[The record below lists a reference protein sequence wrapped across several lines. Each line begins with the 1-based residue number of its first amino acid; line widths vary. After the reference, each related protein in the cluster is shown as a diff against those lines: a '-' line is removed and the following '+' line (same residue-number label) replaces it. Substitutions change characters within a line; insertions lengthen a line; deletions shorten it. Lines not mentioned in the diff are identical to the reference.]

1 MKKKLLCLTL
11 ILMIT
16 SSYSQK
22 ELWGYRVVYNYLT
35 PQSPGLN
42 DGKIIKIP
50 LDGLGEN
57 LVDPEVMH
65 EFDVTGLQG
74 KFPRGRLFQA
84 SNGKLYGV
92 TGYDGYDSGQG
103 IPQGVLFEYDLSINT
118 YKVLSNALVTSN
130 FAVIEPLPGMLYG
143 LTNSGNSIFKYNIN
157 TEEMTIVASIPGAF
171 ADTGFWLPNFTGEL
185 MKASDGYVY
194 GVASPVP
201 ISGTLWPA
209 AIYRLN
215 LQTNQVMLQYVFG
228 IDAPVYTTKL
238 VEGAPGKLYGAGTG
252 GVNIGPSG
260 VALSGSG
267 TMFEYTIATNTSLK
281 IFDFDYAT
289 IGAHPSPI
297 IASGGKLYGGL
308 FGNNVDS
315 YPNAAGSLFTY
326 DLAAQSMTLHSLT
339 GNAAQIQHPLGMQL
353 LATDGNIYGSYSSG
367 IYQFNPATEA
377 VSRVA
382 SIINAGYDLGQ
393 LIEICRKPSYHSFEN
408 SSFVVCPDNP
418 FVFDLQNANAMTY
431 VWRRGSAILASQTS
445 GILDI
450 ANVTLADTGIYTCTM
465 TNECGTTVTMPLQL
479 TVENCLGLDNATALK
494 NAIIIYPNPVGNSL
508 NLDLSNSLNFEIR
521 NISIINILGQR
532 VYSTSERN
540 LAVDVSS
547 LKAGIYLLSIT
558 TDKGEWNG
566 KFIKQ

>member
-1 MKKKLLCLTL
+1 MKKKLLCIAC

-16 SSYSQK
+16 STYSQK
-22 ELWGYRVVYNYLT
+22 ELWGYRVVYNYQT
-35 PQSPGLN
+35 PQLPGLN

-50 LDGLGEN
+50 LDGLDGNVLE
-57 LVDPEVMH
+57 PEVMH

-118 YKVLSNALVTSN
+118 YKVLSNILVTSN
-130 FAVIEPLPGMLYG
+130 FGVIEPLPGMIYG
-143 LTNSGNSIFKYNIN
+143 TTNGGNSIFKYNIN
-157 TEEMTIVASIPGAF
+157 TEEMTIVASIPGFMAEN
-171 ADTGFWLPNFTGEL
+171 GFWLPSFIGEL

-194 GVASPVP
+194 GVASPAP
-201 ISGTLWPA
+201 MTGSRMPA
-209 AIYRLN
+209 GIYRLD
-215 LQTNQVMLQYVFG
+215 LQTNQLVKQYVFG
-228 IDAPVYTTKL
+228 TDSPIFQTKL
-238 VEGAPGKLYGAGTG
+238 VEGMPGKLYGAGYG
-252 GVNIGPSG
+252 GVHVGPSG
-260 VALSGSG
+260 VAPGGSG
-267 TMFEYTIATNTSLK
+267 TMFEYTIATNSTVK

-315 YPNAAGSLFTY
+315 YPNAAGSMVAY
-326 DLAAQSMTLHSLT
+326 DLANQSIALHSLS
-339 GNAAQIQHPLGMQL
+339 GNEAGIQHPVGMQFM
-353 LATDGNIYGSYSSG
+353 ATDGNIYGSYPSG
-367 IYQFNPATEA
+367 IYQFNPVTEV

-382 SIINAGYDLGQ
+382 SIINAGYDLGD
-393 LIEICRKPSYHSFEN
+393 LIEICHKPSYHSFETA
-408 SSFVVCPDNP
+408 SLVACSGNP
-418 FVFDLQNANAMTY
+418 FVFDVQNTNATTY
-431 VWRRGSAILASQTS
+431 VWRKGSAILASQTS

-450 ANVTLADTGIYTCTM
+450 ANVTLSDTGIYTCTM

-479 TVENCLGLDNATALK
+479 TVENCLGLDEATRLK
-494 NAIIIYPNPVGNSL
+494 NAIRIYPNPV
-508 NLDLSNSLNFEIR
+508 SNSLSLDLPNAPSLEIR
-521 NISIINILGQR
+521 NISISNILGQT

-540 LAVDVSS
+540 SAVDVSS
-547 LKAGIYLLSIT
+547 LKAGIYLLSIKT
-558 TDKGEWNG
+558 NEGDWNG